1 MTSTDRVATGYVKQ
15 RWAHRGRCS
24 PPIPCVCLR
33 AWAANSAQ
41 FRPAGAVLARTARSW
56 HGKLAPFWRRPIST
70 PLSNA
75 ERIRFRNL
83 LELANSSEFA
93 GERDNALAAAQRIAQ
108 RHGLTL
114 EEAARMGLESKAA
127 PPPQVDLE
135 AAARQ
140 RAMRFAQAQQ
150 EAMAR
155 EKQRWEEAVRRA
167 RARGLD
173 SANQAPSRAD
183 SRPRRWSRTR
193 RDPTKHAAVLLEETS
208 LPFHEIASIT
218 GLDIY
223 SVVGMKLKMR
233 AGALT

>member
-1 MTSTDRVATGYVKQ
+1 VPFWRGPILYRVVNW
-15 RWAHRGRCS
+15 R
-24 PPIPCVCLR
+24 L
-33 AWAANSAQ
+33 
-41 FRPAGAVLARTARSW
+41 
-56 HGKLAPFWRRPIST
+56 FWRRPIST
-70 PLSNA
+70 PLTSA
-75 ERIRFRNL
+75 ERTRFRNL

-93 GERDNALAAAQRIAQ
+93 GERANALDAARRIAA
-108 RHGLTL
+108 RHGLSL
-114 EEAARMGLESKAA
+114 EEAARMGLEPKAA
-127 PPPQVDLE
+127 PPPQPDLE
-135 AAARQ
+135 AVARQ

-150 EAMAR
+150 EARER

-173 SANQAPSRAD
+173 SPNPAAPRAD

-193 RDPTKHAAVLLEETS
+193 RDPSKHAAVLLEETS

-223 SVVGMKLKMR
+223 AVVGMKLKMR